1 VSGRYEATYSNGV
14 PIGLEKVCVHHTKLI
29 EVSAEGHLKVTDIV
43 VPTQITTISIEY
55 TRD

>member
-1 VSGRYEATYSNGV
+1 MSGRYEATYSNGV